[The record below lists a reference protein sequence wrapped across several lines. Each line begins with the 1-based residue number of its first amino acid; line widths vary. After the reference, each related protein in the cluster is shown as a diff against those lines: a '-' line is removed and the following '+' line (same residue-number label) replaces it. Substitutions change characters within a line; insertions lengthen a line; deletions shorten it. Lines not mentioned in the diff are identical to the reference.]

1 MAYLI
6 DSNIIIYSMKGNKN
20 VQNGFLKN
28 ETIPKF
34 ISIITY
40 GELLYGAKKSE
51 QIEKN
56 CAKVYRIKDLFP
68 IIPINMPIIEVF
80 SDMKSKYRKVG
91 IVIDDFDLLIAATA
105 ITHNQILVTNN
116 IKHFEPIKELNIE
129 NWI

>member
-1 MAYLI
+1 
-6 DSNIIIYSMKGNKN
+6 MKGNKN
-20 VQNGFLKN
+20 IQNNFLKY
-28 ETIPKF
+28 EKTPKF

-56 CAKVYRIKDLFP
+56 CARVYQIKNLFP
-68 IIPINMPIIEVF
+68 IISIDMPVIEVF
-80 SDMKSKYRKVG
+80 GDIKSKYRKAG
-91 IVIDDFDLLIAATA
+91 IVINDFDLLIGATA

-116 IKHFEPIKELNIE
+116 IKHFEQIKELKIV

>member
-1 MAYLI
+1 
-6 DSNIIIYSMKGNKN
+6 MKGNKN
-20 VQNGFLKN
+20 VQDGFLRN
-28 ETIPKF
+28 EMIPKF

-40 GELLYGAKKSE
+40 AELLYGAKKSE

-68 IIPINMPIIEVF
+68 IIPIDIPIIEVF
-80 SDMKSKYRKVG
+80 SGIKSKYRKVG

-129 NWI
+129 NWITKLPLPEAG

>member
-20 VQNGFLKN
+20 VQNNFLKN
-28 ETIPKF
+28 ETVPKF

-56 CAKVYRIKDLFP
+56 CAKVYRIKDLLP
-68 IIPINMPIIEVF
+68 IIPIDMSIIEVF
-80 SDMKSKYRKVG
+80 SDIKSKYRKV
-91 IVIDDFDLLIAATA
+91 VSYLY
-105 ITHNQILVTNN
+105 
-116 IKHFEPIKELNIE
+116 PIFYI
-129 NWI
+129 

>member
-1 MAYLI
+1 
-6 DSNIIIYSMKGNKN
+6 MKGNKN
-20 VQNGFLKN
+20 VQDNFLKY
-28 ETIPKF
+28 EKTPKF

-56 CAKVYRIKDLFP
+56 CAKVYQIKNLFP
-68 IIPINMPIIEVF
+68 VILIDMPVIEVF
-80 SDMKSKYRKVG
+80 SDIKSKYRKTG

-105 ITHNQILVTNN
+105 ISYNQILVTNN
-116 IKHFEPIKELNIE
+116 IKHFEPIKELKIE